1 MILPMEKELDI
12 SSTKVN
18 FGDLKDTKVGDRGAS
33 FIAWNLP
40 NLVNLAISDSNLTD
54 KGAKVIAE
62 LLSQLKSLQIGK
74 NKISD

>member
-40 NLVNLAISDSNLTD
+40 NLVNLAISTQT
-54 KGAKVIAE
+54 VYFRR
-62 LLSQLKSLQIGK
+62 
-74 NKISD
+74 